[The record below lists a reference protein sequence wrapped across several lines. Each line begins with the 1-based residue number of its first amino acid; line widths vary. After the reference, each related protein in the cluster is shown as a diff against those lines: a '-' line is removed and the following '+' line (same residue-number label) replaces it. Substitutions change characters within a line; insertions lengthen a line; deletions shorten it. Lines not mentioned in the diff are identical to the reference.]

1 VNLAG
6 AFMGVGLALF
16 VAGAWLWFR
25 ASGPSVGAG
34 VDSRKSTVER
44 SWRRVGPIIWAIGA
58 TLFALGALIWNFADE
73 SYHGPI

>member
-6 AFMGVGLALF
+6 AFMGLGLALF

-25 ASGPSVGAG
+25 ASDPPVDAG
-34 VDSRKSTVER
+34 VVSRRSTVQR
-44 SWRRVGPIIWAIGA
+44 SWRRVAPIILGIGA
-58 TLFALGALIWNFADE
+58 TLLAVGVLIWSFADE